1 MQMFYDNQTTIF
13 IANNHVLHEHSKHVE
28 LTFTSFKKK
37 IDTAYV
43 HYKDQLGDSLPKP
56 LARSPF
62 SRLPSSLRE
71 SVKSVRECF
80 ISSSNLIW
88 VFF

>member
-1 MQMFYDNQTTIF
+1 MFMNILNML
-13 IANNHVLHEHSKHVE
+13 ILI
-28 LTFTSFKKK
+28 FTSFKKK

-43 HYKDQLGDSLPKP
+43 HYEYQLGDSLPKP

-62 SRLPSSLRE
+62 SRLPSSMRE
-71 SVKSVRECF
+71 SVKSVRERF